1 MKKSLDEKL
10 DSILGALAD
19 DAREKVKADIRKAV
33 KADVKKKMKQKI
45 KQKRRRFVRRVLFVG
60 AIAGGAY
67 LIYTHSEKAKTSV
80 DAVIAQIPDKAR
92 TSMDTVIAR
101 IPVKIPDSI
110 VCKLPFHGG
119 DAE

>member
-1 MKKSLDEKL
+1 MSKSFEEKL
-10 DSILGALAD
+10 DTILGELSD
-19 DAREKVKADIRKAV
+19 DAKAKVKADIKKAV
-33 KADVKKKMKQKI
+33 KADVKASVKKKMKQR
-45 KQKRRRFVRRVLFVG
+45 RRRFVRRVLFVG

-92 TSMDTVIAR
+92 TSMDTVIAK

-110 VCKLPFHGG
+110 VCKLPFHG

>member
-1 MKKSLDEKL
+1 M
-10 DSILGALAD
+10 
-19 DAREKVKADIRKAV
+19 
-33 KADVKKKMKQKI
+33 
-45 KQKRRRFVRRVLFVG
+45 
-60 AIAGGAY
+60 
-67 LIYTHSEKAKTSV
+67 
-80 DAVIAQIPDKAR
+80 DAVIAQIPEKAR